1 MNSATGSDDP
11 RDYLV
16 DQGFETYTADDHAT
30 WRTLARRQRE
40 ILKGRIADQF
50 LDGLDRLGIG
60 EAGIPDFREMNKML
74 HAATGWEVVAVP
86 GLIPDLAFFRLLAD
100 RKFPAGFWIRKPE
113 QIDYIE
119 EPDIFHDV
127 FGHVPLI
134 MQPIYADYL
143 EAYGKAGLVA
153 AEHGVLKRLARLY
166 WYTVEF
172 GLAQTPEGLRI
183 VGAGIASSPGETLFS
198 LESPSPNRVGFELG
212 RVMRTLYRI
221 DDYQETYFVLDGV
234 ETWPALDLD
243 RLIPLWKEL
252 DEQAD
257 LEPGDIRA
265 EDRVLTRG
273 DGSYHREKAA
283 QFRQAA
289 E

>member
-1 MNSATGSDDP
+1 MNTASGSDDP

-16 DQGFETYTADDHAT
+16 DQGFETYTPTDHDT

-50 LDGLDRLGIG
+50 LDGLDRLDIG
-60 EAGIPDFREMNKML
+60 ETGIPDFRDLNRRL
-74 HAATGWEVVAVP
+74 RDATGWEVVAVP

-113 QIDYIE
+113 QLDYIE

-143 EAYGKAGLVA
+143 QAYGKAGLVA
-153 AEHGVLKRLARLY
+153 AEHGALKRLARLY

-172 GLAQTPEGLRI
+172 GLAQTPHGLRI
-183 VGAGIASSPGETLFS
+183 VGAGIASSPGETIFS
-198 LESPSPNRVGFELG
+198 LESPSPNRVAFDLG

-221 DDYQETYFVLDGV
+221 DDYQETYFVLEGV
-234 ETWPALDLD
+234 EAWPSLDLD
-243 RLIPLWKEL
+243 RLIPLWRSL
-252 DEQAD
+252 DAQAD
-257 LEPGDIRA
+257 LEPGDIRP
-265 EDRVLTRG
+265 EDRVLSRG
-273 DGSYHREKAA
+273 DGSYHRDKA
-283 QFRQAA
+283 RSAA
-289 E
+289 

>member
-1 MNSATGSDDP
+1 MNTAHGSDDP

-16 DQGFETYTADDHAT
+16 DQGFGNYTPTDHST
-30 WRTLARRQRE
+30 WRTLAGRQRE
-40 ILKGRIADQF
+40 VLKGRIADQF

-60 EAGIPDFREMNKML
+60 QEGIPDFHVMNRRLK
-74 HAATGWEVVAVP
+74 AATGWEVVAVP

-113 QIDYIE
+113 QLDYIE

-153 AEHGVLKRLARLY
+153 AEHGALKRLARLY

-172 GLAQTPEGLRI
+172 GLAQTSQGLRI
-183 VGAGIASSPGETLFS
+183 VGAGIASSPSETVFA
-198 LESPSPNRVGFELG
+198 LESSSPNRIGFDLG

-221 DDYQETYFVLDGV
+221 DDFQETYFVLEGV
-234 ETWPALDLD
+234 ESWPSLDLD
-243 RLIPLWKEL
+243 RLIPLWNEL
-252 DEQAD
+252 DAEQD
-257 LEPGDIRA
+257 LEPGDIQPDDA
-265 EDRVLTRG
+265 VLSRG
-273 DGSYHREKAA
+273 DGSYHRNKAKS
-283 QFRQAA
+283 AA
-289 E
+289 